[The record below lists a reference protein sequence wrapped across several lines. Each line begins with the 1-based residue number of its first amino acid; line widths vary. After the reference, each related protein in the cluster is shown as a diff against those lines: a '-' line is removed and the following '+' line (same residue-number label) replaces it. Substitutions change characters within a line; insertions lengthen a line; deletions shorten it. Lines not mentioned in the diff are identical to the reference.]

1 MDPALLAD
9 LIVVLHLAIVA
20 FVVAGEVLV
29 LVGGPL
35 RWAWVRNPSF
45 RIAHL
50 GDVVFVA
57 VEGAFGV
64 LCPLTT
70 WEHDLRVA
78 AGQPRHQGS
87 FVGRLA
93 RDLLYVDVPLDSL
106 QVILNVSLPG
116 VFALTSLTL
125 QLVSAPAAAIVFTMS
140 FASCGEIHSVSWF
153 LLTAPSP
160 ASVSRVRE
168 YSPGWRLPCAFADPV
183 PASTAAMTTTPI
195 SAVDLI

>member
-50 GDVVFVA
+50 GVVVFVA

-93 RDLLYVDVPLDSL
+93 RDLLYVDVPLDL
-106 QVILNVSLPG
+106 LNACYVAFG
-116 VFALTSLTL
+116 VLVLATL
-125 QLVSAPAAAIVFTMS
+125 FLVPMRRHRRGPPR
-140 FASCGEIHSVSWF
+140 ASS
-153 LLTAPSP
+153 
-160 ASVSRVRE
+160 
-168 YSPGWRLPCAFADPV
+168 
-183 PASTAAMTTTPI
+183 
-195 SAVDLI
+195 